1 MRNTVQITTAQLIE
15 MLRTWAF
22 GAQPSSLQ
30 YVTSPAINKDGKER
44 FGQVTKIANIGC
56 MIGYKYA
63 NSVNNQ
69 REREGEITDF
79 MAQKLWKGA
88 GSRISTALAT
98 HDAKGTFYLTYKKQ
112 QTFKSFHFDGVLNFI
127 PSAILRQYFKSSG
140 SPAKYQGVEKP
151 VYHRE
156 IGIENVRKL
165 KFKKTT
171 YVIVN
176 PK

>member
-1 MRNTVQITTAQLIE
+1 MKNTIQITTAQLIE

-30 YVTSPAINKDGKER
+30 YVTTPGLNADGIAR
-44 FGQVTKIANIGC
+44 FGKITKIANVGC
-56 MIGYKYA
+56 MVGYKYA

-69 REREGEITDF
+69 REREGEIRDF

-88 GSRISTALAT
+88 GSRVSTALAT
-98 HDAKGTFYLTYKKQ
+98 HNEKGTFYLTYKKQ
-112 QTFKSFHFDGVLNFI
+112 QTFKSFHFDSVLNAI
-127 PSAILRQYFKSSG
+127 PNAMLSPYYKSSG
-140 SPAKYQGVEKP
+140 FPTNQGVDKP

-156 IGIENVRKL
+156 IAVENVRRL

-171 YVIVN
+171 YEIVN

>member
-1 MRNTVQITTAQLIE
+1 MKNTIQITTAQLIE

-22 GAQPSSLQ
+22 GAQPASLQ
-30 YVTSPAINKDGKER
+30 YVTSPSITKAGKEE
-44 FGQVTKIANIGC
+44 FGMVTKIANIGC
-56 MIGYKYA
+56 MIGYSYE

-69 REREGEITDF
+69 REREGELRDF
-79 MAQKLWKGA
+79 MSQKLWKGF

-98 HDAKGTFYLTYKKQ
+98 HDTKGTFYLTYKKQ

-127 PSAILRQYFKSSG
+127 PHAMLRPYFK
-140 SPAKYQGVEKP
+140 PYVAPKNQGVDKP